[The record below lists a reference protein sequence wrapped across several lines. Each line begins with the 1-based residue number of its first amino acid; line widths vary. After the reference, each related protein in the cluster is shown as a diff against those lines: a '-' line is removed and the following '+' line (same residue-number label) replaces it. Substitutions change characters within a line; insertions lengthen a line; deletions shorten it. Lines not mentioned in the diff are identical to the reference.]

1 MNIVESISAGI
12 DEAREHRGRTF
23 LSLVGL
29 TLGTASI
36 IAVLALF
43 GGAQKQSEDFL
54 AEVGGSG
61 SVIVRNDL
69 GGRIKLTPREA
80 ASPQLTWRDVLDLRE
95 EAPHL
100 KYISGARHWYLRYTG
115 PRNSFEGQVVA
126 TVPDYAAINDIEPL
140 YGRFITE
147 MDLQY
152 RTNSTVLGYSFADS
166 LFGSPAAALGQVI
179 TIGGDRYRVAGVLR
193 REEFYFAAWSGNAFE
208 YRNQRAYIPLTTA
221 LKRLAG
227 DDKLVWLTLEATS
240 PFHLETAISEVSD
253 VLLRRHRVRDFSFDR
268 SSEDI
273 AEGTE
278 FYLLFD
284 FIFLIVGVISLFT
297 GGVVIANILLAS
309 VVERVREIGT
319 RMALGASGIDMFM
332 HFLIQSLLIT
342 TVGGLAGVLIGT
354 ALTSTVEK
362 LMMFP
367 AYVTPGIFLLGLAT
381 ASLVGILAGIY
392 PAWKAARMDPVEA
405 LRYG

>member
-1 MNIVESISAGI
+1 MNLFESVAAGL

-54 AEVGGSG
+54 AEVGGAG

-69 GGRIKLTPREA
+69 GGRVRLTPREA
-80 ASPQLTWRDVLDLRE
+80 ASPQLTWRDVLDLRD

-100 KYISGARHWYLRYTG
+100 KYISGARYWMLRYTG
-115 PRNSFEGQVVA
+115 PRNTFEGQVIA
-126 TVPDYAAINDIEPL
+126 TVPDYAAVNDIEPL
-140 YGRFITE
+140 YGRFISE
-147 MDLQY
+147 LDLRE
-152 RTNSTVLGYSFADS
+152 RTNAVVLGYSFADS
-166 LFGSPAAALGQVI
+166 LFTSPEAAMGHVI
-179 TIGGDRYRVAGVLR
+179 TIGDERFRVAGVLKY
-193 REEFYFAAWSGNAFE
+193 EEFIFATWSGNAFE
-208 YRNQRAYIPLTTA
+208 YRNRRAYIPLTTA
-221 LKRLAG
+221 LKRFAD
-227 DDKLVWLTLEATS
+227 DDKLQWLTLQATS
-240 PFHLETAISEVSD
+240 PLELETAISEVSD

-268 SSEDI
+268 STEDI

-278 FYLLFD
+278 FFLLFD

-319 RMALGASGIDMFM
+319 RMALGASGLDIFA

-354 ALTSTVEK
+354 AMTSTVER
-362 LMMFP
+362 LMKFP
-367 AYVTPGIFLLGLAT
+367 AHVTPGIFVLGLAT
-381 ASLVGILAGIY
+381 ASLVGIAAGVY

>member
-1 MNIVESISAGI
+1 MNLFESISAGI
-12 DEAREHRGRTF
+12 DEAREHRGRTV

-43 GGAQKQSEDFL
+43 GGAQKNSEDFL
-54 AEVGGSG
+54 AEVGGAG

-69 GGRIKLTPREA
+69 GGKVTLTPREA

-147 MDLQY
+147 LDLRQ
-152 RTNSTVLGYSFADS
+152 RTSVTVLGYSFADS
-166 LFGSPAAALGQVI
+166 LFGSQEAAMGQLV
-179 TIGGDRYRVAGVLR
+179 TIGGERFRVVGVLK
-193 REEFYFAAWSGNAFE
+193 REFFQFVEWSGNAFE

-221 LKRLAG
+221 LKRFAG
-227 DDKLVWLTLEATS
+227 DDKLVWLTLLATS
-240 PFHLETAISEVSD
+240 PLNLETAINEVSD

-268 SSEDI
+268 STEDI

-278 FYLLFD
+278 FLLLFD
-284 FIFLIVGVISLFT
+284 FIFMIVGVVSLFT
-297 GGVVIANILLAS
+297 GGIVIANILLAS

-319 RMALGASGIDMFM
+319 RMALGASALDIFM
-332 HFLIQSLLIT
+332 HFLVQSLAIT
-342 TVGGLAGVLIGT
+342 MLGGLAGVLIGT
-354 ALTSTVEK
+354 GLTSTVERVMK
-362 LMMFP
+362 FP

-381 ASLVGILAGIY
+381 AGLVGIAAGIY

>member
-1 MNIVESISAGI
+1 
-12 DEAREHRGRTF
+12 
-23 LSLVGL
+23 
-29 TLGTASI
+29 
-36 IAVLALF
+36 
-43 GGAQKQSEDFL
+43 
-54 AEVGGSG
+54 
-61 SVIVRNDL
+61 
-69 GGRIKLTPREA
+69 
-80 ASPQLTWRDVLDLRE
+80 
-95 EAPHL
+95 
-100 KYISGARHWYLRYTG
+100 
-115 PRNSFEGQVVA
+115 
-126 TVPDYAAINDIEPL
+126 VPDYAAINDIEPL
-140 YGRFITE
+140 YGRFLTE

-152 RTNSTVLGYSFADS
+152 RTNATVLGYSFADS

-179 TIGGDRYRVAGVLR
+179 TIGTERYRVVGVLR

-208 YRNQRAYIPLTTA
+208 YRNQKAYIPLTTA

-227 DDKLVWLTLEATS
+227 DDKLVWLTLEASS
-240 PFHLETAISEVSD
+240 PFHLETAIAEVSD

-319 RMALGASGIDMFM
+319 RMAIGASGFDMFM